1 LPSCAGAMA
10 QSQNSE
16 RAQRMPKVSL
26 FSVIVL
32 LNLAVRGDIIVGPSK
47 LYFEFL
53 HLSCQP
59 FVQRAMQSDEDGLGP
74 VLSECKNPRRFPAG
88 GW

>member
-1 LPSCAGAMA
+1 LPSSAGAMA

-26 FSVIVL
+26 FSVMAIL
-32 LNLAVRGDIIVGPSK
+32 LSLAVPGGDMIVGPSK

-53 HLSCQP
+53 HSSCQP
-59 FVQRAMQSDEDGLGP
+59 LVQAALCSPM
-74 VLSECKNPRRFPAG
+74 KAG
-88 GW
+88 

>member
-1 LPSCAGAMA
+1 
-10 QSQNSE
+10 
-16 RAQRMPKVSL
+16 MPKVSL
-26 FSVIVL
+26 FSVMAIL
-32 LNLAVRGDIIVGPSK
+32 LNLAVPGGDIIVGPSK

-59 FVQRAMQSDEDGLGP
+59 FVQRAMQSDEDWLGP